1 MFFLHVGICDLL
13 REESQFLPTMA
24 LWVTLERWGSVNQR
38 EAKNERYPPIK
49 PQNSSRQE
57 HIERFLPK
65 IVAENEKT
73 TIFEA

>member
-1 MFFLHVGICDLL
+1 MFFLTWGFAISYVRSPNFSPRWHYG
-13 REESQFLPTMA
+13 
-24 LWVTLERWGSVNQR
+24 VTQERWGSANQR

-49 PQNSSRQE
+49 PQNSSQQE

>member
-1 MFFLHVGICDLL
+1 M
-13 REESQFLPTMA
+13 T
-24 LWVTLERWGSVNQR
+24 LWVTRENGGGVPSR
-38 EAKNERYPPIK
+38 EAKQNERYPPIK
-49 PQNSSRQE
+49 PQNSSQQE